1 MLEIRTENNTFL
13 YYCVL
18 AILTL
23 RTKNIKGLSSP
34 QNKYAGHVNVQSDAI
49 LDQPWFEPYSS
60 WKKKE
65 C

>member
-1 MLEIRTENNTFL
+1 M
-13 YYCVL
+13 
-18 AILTL
+18 
-23 RTKNIKGLSSP
+23 KGLSSP

-49 LDQPWFEPYSS
+49 LDQQCFEPYSS